1 MKPNDLI
8 RSIQKGMKARYRL
21 QLKFFL
27 SLMAIFA
34 AVMVIG
40 AILDHEHAAFCM
52 TGFGGV
58 STASMMAIGSVG
70 DVSDKFTFGSNITYQ
85 VYLVDITQLDKTKPF
100 PKPNASRE
108 VSTLPMLDGEYMQY
122 FESHDFPTYVGTG
135 EKGDISSSGT
145 NTFTIIMGGIRD
157 KLLTFAEDHVGGKFI
172 ILFKEIESSQ
182 WEILGSDERPI
193 ILKSFEAKNDK
204 DGRYVTYTFERSSV
218 NQYNHYVGNIITVPP
233 AAHTAGDTELAL
245 KAGQD
250 VYSIPNGAAA
260 TYALATVLGITA
272 SDKGRIITL
281 KGTGTDKAATVA
293 DNTTFILED
302 GATWTAKAG
311 SSITFRVLDASTLI
325 EVSRIQ
331 TA

>member
-1 MKPNDLI
+1 MTV
-8 RSIQKGMKARYRL
+8 
-21 QLKFFL
+21 F
-27 SLMAIFA
+27 AILFI
-34 AVMVIG
+34 IG
-40 AILDHEHAAFCM
+40 AILDHESAAFCM

-70 DVSDKFTFGSNITYQ
+70 DVSDKYTFGSNITYQ
-85 VYLVDITQLDKTKPF
+85 VYLIDINQLDKSRAF
-100 PKPNASRE
+100 PKPNAGRQI
-108 VSTLPMLDGEYMQY
+108 STLPMLDGEYMQY
-122 FESHDFPTYVGTG
+122 FESHDFPTYVGSG

-172 ILFKEIESSQ
+172 ILFKEIESTQ

-218 NQYNHYVGNIITVPP
+218 NQYNHYTGNIIVSPP
-233 AAHTAGDTELAL
+233 AAHVAGATELAIKL
-245 KAGQD
+245 GQD
-250 VYSIPNGAAA
+250 VYSIPNGSAA
-260 TYALATVLGITA
+260 TYALATVSGITA

-281 KGTGTDKAATVA
+281 KGAGTDKAATIS

-302 GATWTAKAG
+302 GTTWTAKAG
-311 SSITFRVLDASTLI
+311 SSITFKVFDSSTLI
-325 EVSRIQ
+325 EVSRVQ

>member
-8 RSIQKGMKARYRL
+8 RSLQKGMKARHRL

-27 SLMAIFA
+27 SLMTFVAIIFI
-34 AVMVIG
+34 VG
-40 AILDHEHAAFCM
+40 AILDHESAAFCM

-85 VYLVDITQLDKTKPF
+85 VYLIDINQLDRSKTF
-100 PKPNASRE
+100 PKPNASRQ
-108 VSTLPMLDGEYMQY
+108 VSTLPMLNGEYMQY
-122 FESHDFPTYVGTG
+122 FEAHDFPTYVGNG
-135 EKGDISSSGT
+135 EKGDITSTGT
-145 NTFTIIMGGIRD
+145 NTFSIIMGGIRD
-157 KLLTFAEDHVGGKFI
+157 KLMNFAEDHIGGKFI
-172 ILFKEIESSQ
+172 ILFKEIETTQ

-204 DGRYVTYTFERSSV
+204 DGRYITYTFERSSV
-218 NQYNHYVGNIITVPP
+218 NQYNHYTGNIITAPP
-233 AAHTAGDTELAL
+233 AVHTAGSTALAI

-250 VYSIPNGAAA
+250 IYSIPDGASA
-260 TYALATVLGITA
+260 TYAIATVSGVTS

-281 KGTGTDKAATVA
+281 RGTGADKAATIA

-302 GATWTAKAG
+302 SATWTAKAG
-311 SSITFRVLDASTLI
+311 SSITFKVFDASTLV
-325 EVSRIQ
+325 EVSRVQ

>member
-1 MKPNDLI
+1 MKPNDFI
-8 RSIQKGMKARYRL
+8 RSIQKGMKARHRL

-27 SLMAIFA
+27 SLMTVFAILFI
-34 AVMVIG
+34 IG
-40 AILDHEHAAFCM
+40 AILDHESAAFCM
-52 TGFGGV
+52 TGFGGI
-58 STASMMAIGSVG
+58 STASMMAIGSVS
-70 DVSDKFTFGSNITYQ
+70 DVSDKYTFGSNITYQ
-85 VYLVDITQLDKTKPF
+85 VYLIDINQLDKSRTF
-100 PKPNASRE
+100 PKPNGNRQ

-122 FESHDFPTYVGTG
+122 FESHDFPTYVGSG

-172 ILFKEIESSQ
+172 ILFKEIESTQ

-218 NQYNHYVGNIITVPP
+218 NQYNHYTGNIIIAPP
-233 AAHTAGDTELAL
+233 ATHTADETELAI

-250 VYSIPNGAAA
+250 VYSIPNGSAA
-260 TYALATVLGITA
+260 TYALATVSGITA

-281 KGTGTDKAATVA
+281 KGTGSDKPATIS

-311 SSITFRVLDASTLI
+311 SSITFKVFDSSTLI
-325 EVSRIQ
+325 EVSRVQ